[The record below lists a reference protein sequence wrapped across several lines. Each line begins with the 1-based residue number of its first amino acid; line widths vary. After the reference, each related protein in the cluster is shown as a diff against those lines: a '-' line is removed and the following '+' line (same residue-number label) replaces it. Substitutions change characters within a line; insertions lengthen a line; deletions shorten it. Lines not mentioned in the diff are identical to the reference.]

1 MDEGKEAKNED
12 ISVHEMLGQIKA
24 GQIDPK
30 AMTSINRQLCVEALI
45 LEGYQNASVAQV
57 LKISDR
63 TVRRDI
69 QEIKRKNALEPS
81 VDLAKQMIGQFFQ
94 KAMNHHAYLTRLARS
109 QKATVAEKTLAET
122 VAWKVL
128 KECLEKFQTLGYVPL
143 KPQEVYGH
151 FFHQSEPDTLE
162 VINAMKKQL
171 IELEEQSKEMG
182 IFDEEISKS
191 IVLLKEEVKQS
202 EIKSRI
208 SDVKEQLKTR
218 EEENEDE

>member
-1 MDEGKEAKNED
+1 MIKKEKE
-12 ISVHEMLGQIKA
+12 EMSAHNLLGQIKS

-30 AMTSINRQLCVEALI
+30 TMSSRNRQVCVEALI

-57 LKISDR
+57 LKVSDR

-69 QEIKRKNALEPS
+69 QEIRRKNALEPS

-122 VAWKVL
+122 AAWRVL
-128 KECLEKFQTLGYVPL
+128 KECLEKLQLLGYLPL
-143 KPQEVYGH
+143 KPHEVVGH
-151 FFHQSEPDTLE
+151 FFHQAESDTLE
-162 VINAMKKQL
+162 DVNAMKKQL
-171 IELEEQSKEMG
+171 TELEEQAKEMN
-182 IFDEEISKS
+182 IFDEEISKR
-191 IVLLKEEVKQS
+191 IVLLREEVKRS

-208 SDVKEQLKTR
+208 SGVKEQLKNK
-218 EEENEDE
+218 EVENEC